1 MRKWSIGIGVFCA
14 AALLVPGIT
23 PAHALESE
31 LLQELESTFVQLGE
45 EVRPGVVN
53 IEADRELE
61 GPSGGMPDTPDMDM
75 FEDLFRFFGVPR
87 DEMGPDPQGPGPQ
100 QGPQRPRVPA
110 TGSGFIYDEEGHIIT
125 NNHVVRNA
133 ESITV
138 RLYNGNEYD
147 ATVVGGDPDTD
158 VAVIKIDAPEE
169 ELSPVTLGDSETL
182 EVGQFALAVGSP
194 QGLEGSLSFGHI
206 SALGREELMLPD
218 PDLRFQNFIQTD
230 AAINLGN
237 SGGPLVNI
245 HGEVIGINTAIVFG
259 AENIGFAIPINM
271 ASDVIPEL
279 IEEGFVTRGYLG
291 VEITDAA
298 DLASGLGLPE
308 ERGAFV
314 ERVREDTPAARA
326 GLQTY
331 DVILS
336 VNGEPIQGASD
347 LVRTISALPPDETV
361 TLGIWREEERIDV
374 DVELAVYDRPDEVA
388 ETAPQQDPVGLQ
400 VEDIPPEL
408 AQRLAP
414 DFELEGGVAV
424 SSVDPDSPAYE
435 AGIRRGDIILE
446 IARQPVND
454 TSDYEQLMSQHAQPG
469 SSTLVRIFRGGQTTV
484 LSLTI
489 PEQ

>member
-1 MRKWSIGIGVFCA
+1 MRQWFIGIGVLCA
-14 AALLVPGIT
+14 AALLAPGLAT
-23 PAHALESE
+23 PANAMESE
-31 LLQELESTFVQLGE
+31 LLEELESAFVRLGE

-53 IEADRELE
+53 IEADREVD
-61 GPSGGMPDTPDMDM
+61 GPPGMPDMPDMDM

-87 DEMGPDPQGPGPQ
+87 DEMGPGPQ
-100 QGPQRPRVPA
+100 QEPPRRRVPA
-110 TGSGFIYDEEGHIIT
+110 TGSGFIYDEDGHIVT
-125 NNHVVRNA
+125 NNHVIRNA
-133 ESITV
+133 ENISV

-158 VAVIKIDAPEE
+158 VAVIRIDAPEE
-169 ELSPVTLGDSETL
+169 ALSPVALGDSDNL
-182 EVGQFALAVGSP
+182 EVGQFAVAVGSP

-206 SALGREELMLPD
+206 SALGRDELMLPD

-245 HGEVIGINTAIVFG
+245 RGEVIGINTAIVFG
-259 AENIGFAIPINM
+259 ADNIGFAIPINL
-271 ASDVIPEL
+271 ANNVIPEL

-298 DLASGLGLPE
+298 DLAEGLGMPDD
-308 ERGAFV
+308 RGAFV

-331 DVILS
+331 DVIRS
-336 VNGEPIQGASD
+336 VGGEPIENATD
-347 LVRTISALPPDETV
+347 LVYTISGLPPRETV
-361 TLGIWREEERIDV
+361 TLEVWRDEELIEI
-374 DVELAVYDRPDEVA
+374 DVELEVYDRPEEVA
-388 ETAPQQDPVGLQ
+388 EAPVEEDQVGLQ

-408 AQRLAP
+408 AERIAP
-414 DFELEGGVAV
+414 DFELNGGVVV
-424 SSVDPDSPAYE
+424 SGADPDSPAYD
-435 AGIRRGDIILE
+435 AGIRTGDIILE
-446 IARQPVND
+446 IARQPVEN
-454 TSDYEQLMSQHAQPG
+454 TSDYEQLISQHAQPG
-469 SSTLVRIFRGGQTTV
+469 TSTLVRILRGGEQTTV